1 MKVINVRNR
10 FEIYDDSL
18 KLHNQLPVGS
28 YIVRFDKMTGFYLES
43 YSDIE
48 ISENKIYGVHLN
60 KVDKVLKNFK
70 LFNRNLGVILSGNK
84 GIGKSL
90 FAKLLAKKAIESGY
104 PLIVV
109 DSFIPGIASY
119 LETIQQ
125 EVIVLFDEF
134 DKTFADISVGDNE
147 TSPQASLLSLF
158 DGISVGKKLFVVTC
172 NNLYKLN
179 DFLINRP
186 GRFHYHFRFEYPSD
200 NEIREYLND
209 KLDDKYKNEIEKV
222 VMFSGKV
229 NLNYDCLRA
238 IVFELNTGETFENAI
253 ADLNIMNM
261 DTEKYNVV
269 LSFTNGYT
277 MTMNNISLDMFNSSD
292 TESVSVR
299 SNNGKA
305 FIDVEFNPKSAMYNS
320 IKNCYTIDVS
330 NLNVFYDEEY
340 SNAEELEKIKTY
352 EIDSLNIQRA
362 QDKNLH
368 YLV

>member
-1 MKVINVRNR
+1 MKVINVGSK
-10 FEIYDDSL
+10 FEIYDDNL
-18 KLHNQLPVGS
+18 KLHDKLPIGS
-28 YIVRFDKMTGFYLES
+28 YIVRFNKMTGFYLES

-60 KVDKVLKNFK
+60 KVEKVLKNFEK
-70 LFNRNLGVILSGNK
+70 VNRNLGVILSGHK

-90 FAKLLAKKAIESGY
+90 FAKLLAKKAIEKGY
-104 PLIVV
+104 PLIIV

-119 LETIQQ
+119 LESIQQ

-134 DKTFADISVGDNE
+134 DKTFADISVGENE
-147 TSPQASLLSLF
+147 TSPQSSLLTLF

-186 GRFHYHFRFEYPSD
+186 GRFHYHFRFDYPSPT
-200 NEIREYLND
+200 EIREYLND
-209 KLDDKYKNEIEKV
+209 KLEDIYKSEIEKV
-222 VMFSGKV
+222 IMFSSKV

-238 IVFELNTGETFENAI
+238 IVFELNTGESFEEAI

-261 DTEKYNVV
+261 ETEKYNIT
-269 LSFTNGYT
+269 LYFTNGNT
-277 MTMNNISLDMFNSSD
+277 MLANKVNLDMFANNK
-292 TESVSVR
+292 EEINLR

-305 FIDVEFNPKSAMYNS
+305 FLDVEFNPSLAKYNS
-320 IKNCYTIDVS
+320 LKNCYIIYANELDITYDTDYSEEKELDIIR
-330 NLNVFYDEEY
+330 NLNVDYL
-340 SNAEELEKIKTY
+340 S
-352 EIDSLNIQRA
+352 IQRV